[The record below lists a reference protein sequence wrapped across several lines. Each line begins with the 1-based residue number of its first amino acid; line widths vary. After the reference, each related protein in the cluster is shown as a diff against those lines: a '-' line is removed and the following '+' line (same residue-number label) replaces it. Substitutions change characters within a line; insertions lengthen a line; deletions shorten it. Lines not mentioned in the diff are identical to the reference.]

1 MRKTADRDKTASRVH
16 SAAIRLLRRV
26 RRDDPLM
33 ELSPARA
40 SVLSVL
46 VFGGAKTPG
55 ELTRIEQVAAPTMT
69 KLINGLARDGYVF
82 KKPSPDDGRAVVI
95 RATAKAER
103 VLREGRRRRVR
114 LVRSLFKDLTNAEW
128 ALLDRAA
135 QLIEEAAK

>member
-1 MRKTADRDKTASRVH
+1 MRKSPTHSQTASRIH
-16 SAAIRLLRRV
+16 SAALHLLRRV

-40 SVLSVL
+40 SALSIL
-46 VFGGAKTPG
+46 VFGGPKTPG

-69 KLINGLARDGYVF
+69 KLINGLVRDGYVL
-82 KKPSPDDGRAVVI
+82 KKRSAEDGRAVVI

-114 LVRSLFKDLTNAEW
+114 LVHSLFKDLTSAEW
-128 ALLDRAA
+128 ALLARAA